1 MISIS
6 STTGIAETPPPHIIS
21 ASSPIWLATKQRRL
35 CFYISLVHR
44 RLSGSQPAG
53 RRRGKEQRHLSYHT
67 SGAHHH
73 LSGWQQAGRRRGGCC
88 AGPIAPPA
96 IRCRASTCSASA
108 ESTYIYISIYIYIY
122 IYRCTR
128 VHHHTCPRYWAPHSC
143 EASQPVRA
151 ASATRSHIEGSQ
163 RYSVA
168 HCPAPRAVRAASL
181 THTHIYTYT

>member
-108 ESTYIYISIYIYIY
+108 ESTYIYISIYISIY
-122 IYRCTR
+122 IYRYIYTDARACITTHAR
-128 VHHHTCPRYWAPHSC
+128 VTGHHTLVKR
-143 EASQPVRA
+143 
-151 ASATRSHIEGSQ
+151 RS
-163 RYSVA
+163 
-168 HCPAPRAVRAASL
+168 P
-181 THTHIYTYT
+181 